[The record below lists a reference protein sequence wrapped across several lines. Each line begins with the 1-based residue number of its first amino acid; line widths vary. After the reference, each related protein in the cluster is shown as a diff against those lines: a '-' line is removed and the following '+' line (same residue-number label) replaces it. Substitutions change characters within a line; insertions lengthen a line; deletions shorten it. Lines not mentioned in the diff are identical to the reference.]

1 MKAGSKLIIAASVVA
16 IAGLTAALQVRAGVV
31 NRVAFPENYA
41 KGIRYLTL
49 DMAQSRDVRDYYATP
64 EAAEAAKKGEPLP
77 DGTVI
82 TVVIYA
88 ARLDADGKVVKD
100 ADGHLIKT
108 DKILGYTAM
117 EKHAGWGDAYPAVLR
132 NGDWEYQAF
141 RPDKTPNLNANLTS
155 CLNCHRPQ
163 AANDFVFT
171 HDNLKMA
178 AP

>member
-1 MKAGSKLIIAASVVA
+1 MKTGTKLIVAAGVVA
-16 IAGLTAALQVRAGVV
+16 IAGLTAGVEVRAGRD
-31 NRVAFPENYA
+31 RVAFPENYA
-41 KGIRYLTL
+41 KGMRYLTL
-49 DMAQSRDVRDYYATP
+49 DMPGTRDVRDYYASQ

-88 ARLDADGKVVKD
+88 AQLDADSKPVRDTNGRLV
-100 ADGHLIKT
+100 KT

-117 EKHAGWGDAYPAVLR
+117 EKHAGWGNAYPEVLR

-141 RPDKTPNLNANLTS
+141 LANKTPNMQANMTS
-155 CLNCHRPQ
+155 CFNCHRPQ
-163 AANDFVFT
+163 AANDFIFT
-171 HDNLKMA
+171 HDSLKMA